1 MWVVFGA
8 MGLGNACTGMGGVR
22 EGEIDVVLLESR
34 PGGKR
39 ERQRK
44 WYLRRQV

>member
-8 MGLGNACTGMGGVR
+8 MGLGNACMGAGGG

-44 WYLRRQV
+44 WYLRQV

>member
-8 MGLGNACTGMGGVR
+8 MGLGNDCTGGGG

>member
-8 MGLGNACTGMGGVR
+8 MGLGNDCTGGG